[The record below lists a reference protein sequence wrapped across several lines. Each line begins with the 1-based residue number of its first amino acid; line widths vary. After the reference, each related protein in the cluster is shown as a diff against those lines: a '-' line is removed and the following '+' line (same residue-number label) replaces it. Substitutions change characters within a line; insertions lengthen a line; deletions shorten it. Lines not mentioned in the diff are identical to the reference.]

1 MAHPCLCR
9 AARAALRSS
18 CAIFLCFAACCA
30 ATRAQ
35 EASKIPSKIDNTVS
49 IGAFG
54 QLTNSA
60 VVPGGNSEGASGS
73 FGTLLSFHSSYRWD
87 LGYDINYGYTRY
99 SDQYSFY
106 KTPPPAGINVATGMH
121 ELTAAYRIQGPTLPF
136 HLASFAELGTGMLVF
151 SPSSAIISQDPVENP
166 FATPIPT
173 WVKTQIRVPILF
185 GGGVNLPLPNH
196 FGVRLEY
203 RGLFYPAPSF
213 GQGSGFETK
222 RNMITSEP
230 ALSINYKF

>member
-1 MAHPCLCR
+1 MDHPWLR
-9 AARAALRSS
+9 RIARTAFRSS
-18 CAIFLCFAACCA
+18 CAVFLCFSAFYR
-30 ATRAQ
+30 TIHAQ
-35 EASKIPSKIDNTVS
+35 EATKTPAKIDMTVS
-49 IGAFG
+49 VGTFG

-60 VVPGGNSEGASGS
+60 VIPQEVREGASSS

-99 SDQYSFY
+99 SDLYSFY
-106 KTPPPAGINVATGMH
+106 KTAPPAGINVATGMH
-121 ELTAAYRIQGPTLPF
+121 ELTAAYRIQGPVLPF
-136 HLASFAELGTGMLVF
+136 HLESFAELGTGMLIF
-151 SPSSAIISQDPVENP
+151 SPSSAIISPNP
-166 FATPIPT
+166 DEGPYATPTPV

-185 GGGVNLPLPNH
+185 GSGVNLPLPNH
-196 FGVRLEY
+196 FGARLEY

-230 ALSINYKF
+230 ALSLYYKF